1 MSGENECAHSSYD
14 LILDMLE
21 KNVVV
26 QLPPSKFPSRRSEL
40 SNEKVVKEVTLDS
53 SSRLQLKDQKT
64 EVMCDTGSELLLTQA
79 LQRRALALDLTN
91 AATYATVQEYNDYLI
106 RQLQATVPGG
116 YKRVDVQQV
125 LRADQEAFNRMSE
138 LLTEGLRRKPDG
150 SLPMDEAFRRLL
162 TDAKVAF
169 TLLPLPARP
178 VGTGDDHGSGLKRKR
193 TEDWQQQ
200 HSGKSKGKSKHKSK
214 SKGGRVPQEL
224 IGKITVTK
232 QGKPVCF
239 NFNLPGGCPSGLKA
253 GQSCARGLHVCAE
266 PGCGLGHSMQ
276 DHGKSSS

>member
-64 EVMCDTGSELLLTQA
+64 EVMRDTGSELLLTQA

-169 TLLPLPARP
+169 SLLPLPARP
-178 VGTGDDHGSGLKRKR
+178 VATGDDRGLAAA
-193 TEDWQQQ
+193 TFWE
-200 HSGKSKGKSKHKSK
+200 
-214 SKGGRVPQEL
+214 V
-224 IGKITVTK
+224 
-232 QGKPVCF
+232 QGKGQAQVQVQGEQSAARAHRQ
-239 NFNLPGGCPSGLKA
+239 NHGDEEWQA
-253 GQSCARGLHVCAE
+253 GVLQFQSTWRMSKRPQSRTVLRQGAACLRRTWMWLGPQHAGSREEQQLTHAR
-266 PGCGLGHSMQ
+266 
-276 DHGKSSS
+276 